1 MRTNKQSLKIVVAE
15 ASIIIR
21 SRVSAVLKRIPN
33 LDTHPTDT
41 EALAY
46 YQYVNSLRSQAMNAY
61 MDQYGP
67 LTKDQERSTTDWTWV
82 KGPWPWEGG
91 MN

>member
-1 MRTNKQSLKIVVAE
+1 MAQRQPTRKQMISWINMVSFAVVE
-15 ASIIIR
+15 AN
-21 SRVSAVLKRIPN
+21 LY

-91 MN
+91 NC